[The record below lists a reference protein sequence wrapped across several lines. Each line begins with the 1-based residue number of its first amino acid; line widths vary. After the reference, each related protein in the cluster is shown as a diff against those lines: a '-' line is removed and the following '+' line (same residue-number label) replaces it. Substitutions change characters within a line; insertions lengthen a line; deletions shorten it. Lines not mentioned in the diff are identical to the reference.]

1 MNRVKKFMNGVKE
14 FISYFIEAI
23 LNIIFC
29 TCVFVGIFISVIISC
44 IYCLYE
50 LFESI
55 ED

>member
-1 MNRVKKFMNGVKE
+1 MDRVKKFMNGVKE
-14 FISYFIEAI
+14 FISYFIEAV

-29 TCVFVGIFISVIISC
+29 MFVFVGIVISVIVSC
-44 IYCLYE
+44 IYFLYE

>member
-1 MNRVKKFMNGVKE
+1 MIDKVKE
-14 FISYFIEAI
+14 FTAYFIEAV

-29 TCVFVGIFISVIISC
+29 MFVFIGATISVIISC
-44 IYCLYE
+44 IYFLYK

>member
-1 MNRVKKFMNGVKE
+1 MIDKVKE
-14 FISYFIEAI
+14 FIAYFIEAV

-29 TCVFVGIFISVIISC
+29 TFVFIGIVISVIVSC
-44 IYCLYE
+44 IYFLYE

>member
-1 MNRVKKFMNGVKE
+1 MIDKVKG
-14 FISYFIEAI
+14 FIAYLIEAI

-29 TCVFVGIFISVIISC
+29 MFVFIGATVSVIISF
-44 IYCLYE
+44 IYFLYE

>member
-1 MNRVKKFMNGVKE
+1 MKRTKMSRVKE
-14 FISYFIEAI
+14 FISYFIEAV

-29 TCVFVGIFISVIISC
+29 MFVFIGIFISVIVSC
-44 IYCLYE
+44 IYFLYE

>member
-1 MNRVKKFMNGVKE
+1 MDKVKE
-14 FISYFIEAI
+14 FISYFIEAV

-29 TCVFVGIFISVIISC
+29 MFVFIYIVISVIISC
-44 IYCLYE
+44 VYFLYE

>member
-1 MNRVKKFMNGVKE
+1 MSKVKE
-14 FISYFIEAI
+14 FIFYFIEVI

-29 TCVFVGIFISVIISC
+29 MFVFIGIIISVIVSC
-44 IYCLYE
+44 IYFLYE

>member
-1 MNRVKKFMNGVKE
+1 MIDKVKE
-14 FISYFIEAI
+14 FIYYFIEAV

-29 TCVFVGIFISVIISC
+29 MFVFIGIIISVIISC
-44 IYCLYE
+44 IYFLYE

>member
-1 MNRVKKFMNGVKE
+1 MDKVKE
-14 FISYFIEAI
+14 FISYFIEAV

-29 TCVFVGIFISVIISC
+29 MFVFTCIAIHVIISC
-44 IYCLYE
+44 IYFLYE

>member
-1 MNRVKKFMNGVKE
+1 MDKVKE
-14 FISYFIEAI
+14 FIVYFIEAV

-29 TCVFVGIFISVIISC
+29 MFVFVGIFISVIISC
-44 IYCLYE
+44 IYFLYE